1 MGNGRSLFPG
11 HSCTVPAPSAGLNP
25 TVQAPSLGPASLW
38 FRPRAPV
45 GWPEATPAGGR
56 LGPCWDGGPAAPP
69 ALRRAPGSSHRW
81 VCRSF
86 CSQQLGRGSPVAA
99 AFGEVAGQG
108 CGRTPSDADAPWSP
122 AGRGGSRR
130 GLSLVRWWRHLA
142 FPRGPP
148 SASPL
153 SPAIGVAA
161 RPPARPGTPWRA
173 ASPTYE
179 TPALGPLGT
188 RRGELAGAQRGASEA
203 AGGGPSVQGEQV
215 RLALS
220 RAAPAEWTWRPT
232 RGPPRGRSR
241 VRTPCAVVPEGSAFG
256 GGRRARTCPC
266 VTLRLSPHGLFMPP
280 AGGGGAG
287 AGGRAAAD
295 LWHSWGWSRR
305 LSPRA
310 LGTFRSRHLPG
321 CGQGGVMRSA
331 SEEKDQSDPPIP
343 TGPHSQAGGRSV
355 SCRGLSPRPALGPR
369 RASWESGQSQGRC
382 GPWGP

>member
-1 MGNGRSLFPG
+1 MAGW
-11 HSCTVPAPSAGLNP
+11 VPAGMGAQPPHPPCAGP
-25 TVQAPSLGPASLW
+25 
-38 FRPRAPV
+38 
-45 GWPEATPAGGR
+45 
-56 LGPCWDGGPAAPP
+56 GGPATGGCAE
-69 ALRRAPGSSHRW
+69 AFVRGGWGGGRRWQLP
-81 VCRSF
+81 
-86 CSQQLGRGSPVAA
+86 LGRLLDRA
-99 AFGEVAGQG
+99 VAGRPATRMHRGLRQG
-108 CGRTPSDADAPWSP
+108 G
-122 AGRGGSRR
+122 GGSRR

-142 FPRGPP
+142 FPQGQP
-148 SASPL
+148 SSSPL

-161 RPPARPGTPWRA
+161 RPPAQPGTPWRA
-173 ASPTYE
+173 ASPTHE

-232 RGPPRGRSR
+232 RGPPRGRSL

-305 LSPRA
+305 LSPWA

-321 CGQGGVMRSA
+321 RGQGGVMRSA

-343 TGPHSQAGGRSV
+343 TGPHSQVGDRSV

-369 RASWESGQSQGRC
+369 GASWESGQSQGRC
-382 GPWGP
+382 GPWGA